1 MIAYLVVREGKKWR
15 DVHRLTPGQV
25 MSIGRAPANRI
36 VLDDEVASRHHC
48 EIFQSGLV
56 WTLRDLDSRN
66 GTLVN
71 GKPVVGDVGLESG
84 QLIQIGE
91 TLLAFT
97 YDLQETLPKL
107 EAKEN
112 VAEVETGVFKL
123 DKSRPLTPPPITIE
137 PEIIERRRKTRFEE
151 ETEGAD
157 SSESKRLRVSRGLA
171 KLYRLAIE
179 MGTANDPKRL
189 AEIVLDGLFDS
200 TPADIGAIL
209 LLPPDES
216 PPIDPSKLTL
226 LVYKSKTQRPYEKLS
241 DHLSRTVMATRETVR
256 ATCVPEDP
264 ALRERDS
271 LGKIQAQTV
280 ICAPLRMNDK
290 LYGLV
295 HLYSTEPMNPL
306 GPDDVEF
313 TLAVA
318 DQCGVALD
326 GLRKQEVLAAG
337 LARMQ
342 DDLHTLRE
350 QLGIESELVGSSP
363 QMQEINRKIGRIAP
377 TDATVLVRGESGVG
391 KELVARA
398 IHFSSRRRNGPFI
411 CLNCAALS
419 ESLLESELFGH
430 EKGSFTGAVARKT
443 GKFEQAHG
451 GTLMLDEVGEMSLAI
466 QAKFL
471 RVLEGHPYERVG
483 GGSPIE
489 VDVRVVAATN
499 RDLESA
505 VAQGTFRKDL
515 YFRLHVVEIV
525 VPPLREHPA
534 DIPVLANHFL
544 ERSARKSGRPVHGF
558 TPTAL
563 ELLCRYNWPGNVR
576 ELQHVVER
584 AVILCADELVGVP
597 DIQLSTLG
605 SSPPEGAAGL
615 AMEGMSFRELTLDM
629 LEQEYIMATLEQTS
643 WNKSQAALILGIERS
658 TLDRKLKRY
667 QAERPKK

>member
-15 DVHRLTPGQV
+15 DVHRLAPGQV
-25 MSIGRAPANRI
+25 MSIGRAPANRV
-36 VLDDEVASRHHC
+36 VLDDEIASRHHC

-56 WTLRDLDSRN
+56 WTLRDLQSRN
-66 GTLVN
+66 GTLLN
-71 GKPVVGDVGLESG
+71 GKPVVGDIGLESG

-107 EAKEN
+107 EEQ
-112 VAEVETGVFKL
+112 EYLEGETN
-123 DKSRPLTPPPITIE
+123 D
-137 PEIIERRRKTRFEE
+137 
-151 ETEGAD
+151 A
-157 SSESKRLRVSRGLA
+157 LRVPEVLQAPASEAEIVERKRSSRYEAGDSDPDFDRDRTSHELA
-171 KLYRLAIE
+171 KLYKLAMA
-179 MGTANDPKRL
+179 MGTAGDPKRL
-189 AEIVLDGLFDS
+189 GEIVLNGLFES
-200 TPADIGAIL
+200 TPASIGAIL
-209 LLPPDES
+209 LLPPDASS
-216 PPIDPSKLTL
+216 PTDPSKLTL
-226 LVYKSKTQRPYEKLS
+226 LVYKSKDQNPYEKLS
-241 DHLSRTVMATRETVR
+241 EHLSSTVLATREAVR
-256 ATCVPEDP
+256 AKCVPKDP

-271 LGKIQAQTV
+271 LQRIQAQTV
-280 ICAPLRMNDK
+280 ICAPLRVDDK
-290 LYGLV
+290 LFGLV
-295 HLYSTEPMNPL
+295 HLYSTNPTNPL
-306 GPDDVEF
+306 GPEDVEF

-318 DQCGVALD
+318 DQCGVALES
-326 GLRKQEVLAAG
+326 LRKQESLAAG

-342 DDLHTLRE
+342 DDLHALRE

-398 IHFSSRRRNGPFI
+398 IHFSSRRRNGPFV

-451 GTLMLDEVGEMSLAI
+451 GTLMLDEVGEMSHAI

-471 RVLEGHPYERVG
+471 RALEGHPYERVG
-483 GGSPIE
+483 GGSPVE

-499 RDLESA
+499 RDLEAS
-505 VAQGTFRKDL
+505 VNQGTFRKDL

-525 VPPLREHPA
+525 VPPLREHPI

-544 ERSARKSGRPVHGF
+544 ERSARKSGRPVQGF

-563 ELLCRYNWPGNVR
+563 ELLSRYNWPGNVR

-584 AVILCADELVGVP
+584 AVILSSGEFVGVP

-605 SSPPEGAAGL
+605 STNQETSAVPSADGV
-615 AMEGMSFRELTLDM
+615 SFRELTLDV
-629 LEQEYIMATLEQTS
+629 LEQEYIMATLDQTG
-643 WNKSQAALILGIERS
+643 WNKSQAAQILGIERS

>member
-1 MIAYLVVREGKKWR
+1 MIAYLVVREGNKWR

-25 MSIGRAPANRI
+25 MSIGRAPANRV
-36 VLDDEVASRHHC
+36 VLRDEIASRHHC

-71 GKPVVGDVGLESG
+71 GKPVVGDIGLESG
-84 QLIQIGE
+84 QLIQIGD

-97 YDLQETLPKL
+97 YDLQETMPKL
-107 EAKEN
+107 EEHSFVEGDTSPKLRLPDAAKVN
-112 VAEVETGVFKL
+112 
-123 DKSRPLTPPPITIE
+123 E
-137 PEIIERRRKTRFEE
+137 PEIVERKRSTRFEDG
-151 ETEGAD
+151 GASPEFTPD
-157 SSESKRLRVSRGLA
+157 RTSQELA
-171 KLYRLAIE
+171 KLYKLAME

-189 AEIVLDGLFDS
+189 AEVVLNGLFEATS
-200 TPADIGAIL
+200 ADIGAIL
-209 LLPPDES
+209 LLPPDVS

-226 LVYKSKTQRPYEKLS
+226 LVYKSRNQQPYEKLS
-241 DHLSRTVMATRETVR
+241 EYLSRTVLQSREAVR
-256 ATCVPEDP
+256 AKCVPDDP
-264 ALRERDS
+264 TLRERDS
-271 LGKIQAQTV
+271 LGRIQAQTV
-280 ICAPLRMNDK
+280 ICAPLRVNEK

-295 HLYSTEPMNPL
+295 HLYSTNPTNPL
-306 GPDDVEF
+306 GPEDVEF
-313 TLAVA
+313 ALAVA
-318 DQCGVALD
+318 DQCGVALE
-326 GLRKQEVLAAG
+326 GLRRQETLAAG
-337 LARMQ
+337 LARMR

-363 QMQEINRKIGRIAP
+363 PMEEINRKIGRIAP

-398 IHFSSRRRNGPFI
+398 IHFSSRRRNGPFV

-430 EKGSFTGAVARKT
+430 EKGSFTGAVARKA

-451 GTLMLDEVGEMSLAI
+451 GTLMLDEVGEMTLAI

-483 GGSPIE
+483 GGAPVE

-505 VAQGTFRKDL
+505 VSEGNFRKDL

-525 VPPLREHPA
+525 VPPLREHRS
-534 DIPVLANHFL
+534 DVPVLANHFL
-544 ERSARKSGRPVHGF
+544 ERFARKSGRFVRGF
-558 TPTAL
+558 SATAL
-563 ELLCRYNWPGNVR
+563 ELLTKYNWPGNVR

-584 AVILCADELVGVP
+584 AVILCSGELVGVQ
-597 DIQLSTLG
+597 DIQLSSLG
-605 SSPPEGAAGL
+605 SPSLETASDPHQQR
-615 AMEGMSFRELTLDM
+615 SFRELTLEV
-629 LEQEYIMATLEQTS
+629 LEQEYIMATLEQTN
-643 WNKSQAALILGIERS
+643 WNKSQAAQILGIERS